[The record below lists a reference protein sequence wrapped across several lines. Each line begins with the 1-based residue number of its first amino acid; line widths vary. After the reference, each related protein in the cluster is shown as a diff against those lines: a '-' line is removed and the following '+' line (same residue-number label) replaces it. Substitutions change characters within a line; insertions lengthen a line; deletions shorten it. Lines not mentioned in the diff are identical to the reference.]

1 MKWVTYFYERNS
13 INMKNKIIYIL
24 VSALFLLSLFF
35 YILSLQILPDT
46 IPLQYGIDNS
56 ITGWGS
62 KNMLCIFLILE
73 VMIIAIFIGTGYLY
87 EKMNANENEVIKVK
101 KSRHILNIICLVV
114 LALENVL
121 FMYTIFYSYYVTVL
135 KHTDISISIMTL
147 SCFLIGILFIFLGVL
162 MRKTKKNY
170 LVGIRNKSAMQSDIT
185 WKKAQNISSYIFVI
199 GGCIL
204 IIMNIFIPESMKLCS
219 LVLVPVL
226 TIVICLVSCNMYIR
240 HNR

>member
-1 MKWVTYFYERNS
+1 
-13 INMKNKIIYIL
+13 MKNKIIYIL
-24 VSALFLLSLFF
+24 VSVLFLLSVFF

-56 ITGWGS
+56 IMGWGP
-62 KNMLCIFLILE
+62 KNMLCVFLILE

-87 EKMNANENEVIKVK
+87 EKMSDNERDAINAK
-101 KSRHILNIICLVV
+101 KNRHILNIICLVI
-114 LALENVL
+114 LGLENAIFL
-121 FMYTIFYSYYVTVL
+121 YTIIYSYYVTVL
-135 KHTDISISIMTL
+135 KYTEFPISIMTL
-147 SCFLIGILFIFLGVL
+147 SCFLIGILFIFLGVI

-219 LVLVPVL
+219 LLLVSVL
-226 TIVICLVSCNMYIR
+226 TPVICLVSCNIYIR